1 MAEAAWRRRRRWG
14 ELSIA
19 AAAGGGLVGLVCY
32 QLYGDPRADS
42 TQGTTLGRPSERADI
57 EPEDPP
63 CGRGLLPI
71 PVAAAK
77 ETVCARARA
86 RAGPFPQV
94 TLGGGG
100 PPGVAPEFGEG
111 QGGNRARCA

>member
-1 MAEAAWRRRRRWG
+1 MAEAARRRRRRWG

-32 QLYGDPRADS
+32 QLYGDPRADA
-42 TQGTTLGRPSERADI
+42 TPMPTLGRSSEREDA
-57 EPEDPP
+57 ELEDPP
-63 CGRGLLPI
+63 RGRGLLPI

-86 RAGPFPQV
+86 RAGPARRRRPR
-94 TLGGGG
+94 
-100 PPGVAPEFGEG
+100 A
-111 QGGNRARCA
+111 ARCSTGVWGGTV

>member
-1 MAEAAWRRRRRWG
+1 MTEAAWRWRRRWG

-42 TQGTTLGRPSERADI
+42 TRAPTPGRPAESADA
-57 EPEDPP
+57 ESKDPP
-63 CGRGLLPI
+63 RSGGLLPI

-77 ETVCARARA
+77 ETVCAERARA
-86 RAGPFPQV
+86 RVRARWADPQV
-94 TLGGGG
+94 T
-100 PPGVAPEFGEG
+100 PES
-111 QGGNRARCA
+111 RAARCST